1 VKLPKTSVGRPTL
14 TSAISFI
21 SIFTKLYHVSSL
33 SNSKLFPFHFSLHW
47 QNISTQFNRTVHFYT
62 FFIPIST
69 YISHSHLS
77 STNDIFSILI
87 IFIPSLYL
95 QFLIYIYLFIIF
107 PSTYTIFCVLY
118 VLRTYCVFYVHYIN
132 KSLYFG
138 LLFLQL
144 NLNNSKTPP
153 NPFNNLFSNHQILL

>member
-1 VKLPKTSVGRPTL
+1 MTLNISFIVQYTGYFFNSHACVKLPKTSVGRPTL

-95 QFLIYIYLFIIF
+95 QTVSNSHLLIYYF
-107 PSTYTIFCVLY
+107 PV
-118 VLRTYCVFYVHYIN
+118 YVHYILRTLRTAYVLRILRT
-132 KSLYFG
+132 LY
-138 LLFLQL
+138 Q
-144 NLNNSKTPP
+144 
-153 NPFNNLFSNHQILL
+153 